1 MKCFVKVGFS
11 AILVILLVDSALAFD
26 FGQVLDSQG
35 VQQLEQKIQ
44 PSSPVMGNP
53 AVLNGVSKTD
63 QEGGLKQALSQ
74 GAVTAVG
81 SLSQVNGYLN
91 NPAVRIPLPNSLQR
105 LDDTLRPLGL
115 GRYGDEL
122 TVAMNHA
129 AEAAVPLAKN
139 MLLNAISQMS
149 VADVTGILTGG
160 PNSATTYFRSKTQV
174 PLAQQFRPVIK
185 QSTEHFALV
194 QKYNDLAAQGQRIG
208 IVPAQDANINDYV
221 TQKALDGLYTM
232 MGQEEQAIRANPLQA
247 TGDLAKKVFS
257 TLRP

>member
-1 MKCFVKVGFS
+1 MKYDAKVGVS
-11 AILVILLVDSALAFD
+11 LLLVTSLVGPVLAFD
-26 FGQVLDSQG
+26 FGGELDSG
-35 VQQLEQKIQ
+35 VQKLEQQVQ
-44 PSSPVMGNP
+44 PNSPPTGNP
-53 AVLNGVSKTD
+53 AALNGVSKTE
-63 QEGGLKQALSQ
+63 QVGGLKQALSQ
-74 GAVTAVG
+74 GANTAVD

-129 AEAAVPLAKN
+129 AEEAVPLAKS

-160 PNSATTYFRSKTQV
+160 ANSATAYFRSKTEA
-174 PLAQQFRPVIK
+174 PLARQFRPVIK
-185 QSTEHFALV
+185 QSTARVALA
-194 QKYNDLAAQGQRIG
+194 QKYNEIAAQGQRIG
-208 IVPAQDANINDYV
+208 LVPAQDANINDYV

-257 TLRP
+257 ALRP

>member
-1 MKCFVKVGFS
+1 MKYFKKFVFF
-11 AILVILLVDSALAFD
+11 AILVTLLADPVLAFD
-26 FGQVLDSQG
+26 LGGVLDSQG
-35 VQQLEQKIQ
+35 VQQLEQQIQ
-44 PSSPVMGNP
+44 PGSSVTSNT
-53 AVLNGVSKTD
+53 AALNGVSKVD
-63 QEGGLKQALSQ
+63 QVGGLKQALSQ
-74 GAVTAVG
+74 GAGTAVD
-81 SLSQVNGYLN
+81 SLSRVNGYLN

-122 TVAMNHA
+122 IVTMNHA

-160 PNSATTYFRSKTQV
+160 PNSATNYFRSKTQV
-174 PLAQQFRPVIK
+174 PLAQQFRPVIQ
-185 QSTEHFALV
+185 QSTARLALA
-194 QKYNDLAAQGQRIG
+194 QKYNDIAAQGQRIG
-208 IVPAQDANINDYV
+208 LVPAQDANINDYV

-257 TLRP
+257 ALRP

>member
-1 MKCFVKVGFS
+1 MKCYAKVGVS
-11 AILVILLVDSALAFD
+11 LLLVTLLVGPVLAFD
-26 FGQVLDSQG
+26 FGGELDPG
-35 VQQLEQKIQ
+35 VQKLEQQAQ
-44 PSSPVMGNP
+44 PNGPPTGNP
-53 AVLNGVSKTD
+53 AALNGVSKTE
-63 QEGGLKQALSQ
+63 QVGGLKQALSQ
-74 GAVTAVG
+74 GANTAVD

-129 AEAAVPLAKN
+129 AEEAVPLAKS

-160 PNSATTYFRSKTQV
+160 ANSATAYFRSKTEA

-185 QSTEHFALV
+185 QSTARVALA
-194 QKYNDLAAQGQRIG
+194 QKYNEIAAQGQRIG
-208 IVPAQDANINDYV
+208 LVPAQDANINDYV

-257 TLRP
+257 ALRP